1 MSLIAARNVS
11 AGYGANMVLR
21 DVSLAVDPGEIVTVV
36 GPNGSG
42 KTTLLRL
49 LIGAARPT
57 SGQITHDAGLRIGYV
72 PQKLHIDPTLP
83 ITVERFLR
91 LPGGT
96 TRAACTTALQRAGVP
111 DLWQRQMS
119 ALSGGQLQRVLL
131 ARALINEPELLLLD
145 EATQGLDQPGS
156 AAFYRQIEEVRQE
169 TGCAILMISH
179 ELHVV
184 MAASDRVICLNGHV
198 CCEGTPDIVSA
209 APEYRALFGT
219 GTGGALALYRHEHD
233 HSHDDTCTH
242 ADGHDHAT
250 SDKRT
255 EAAE

>member
-1 MSLIAARNVS
+1 MSLIAAQNISVS
-11 AGYGANMVLR
+11 YGANRVLHN
-21 DVSLAVDPGEIVTVV
+21 VSLSVEPGEIVTVV

-49 LIGAARPT
+49 LIGAASPS
-57 SGQITHDAGLRIGYV
+57 SGQITHKPGLRIGYV

-96 TRAACTTALQRAGVP
+96 TRADCAAALERAGVP
-111 DLWQRQMS
+111 GLSHRQMS
-119 ALSGGQLQRVLL
+119 ALSGGQFQRVLL
-131 ARALINEPELLLLD
+131 ARALINKPDLLLLD

-156 AAFYRQIEEVRQE
+156 AAFYLQIEDVRQK

-198 CCEGTPDIVSA
+198 CCEGTPENVSA

-233 HSHDDTCTH
+233 HTHDASCT
-242 ADGHDHAT
+242 HDHAAH
-250 SDKRT
+250 DKQT